1 LNPHHTNPTT
11 TNKMEFSTRRTNNF
25 SKTFAFEASIVSNGN
40 TLQIKDN
47 AVTFNGQP
55 IQVGTQPIALCFGGS
70 APAAKS
76 GTWTPGNWR
85 V

>member
-1 LNPHHTNPTT
+1 
-11 TNKMEFSTRRTNNF
+11 MDFSTRRTNHF
-25 SKTFAFEASIVSNGN
+25 SKPFAFEASVVSNGN

-55 IQVGTQPIALCFGGS
+55 IALDGKTTLCFGGS
-70 APAAKS
+70 APVAKS

>member
-1 LNPHHTNPTT
+1 
-11 TNKMEFSTRRTNNF
+11 MDFSARRINNF
-25 SKTFAFEASIVSNGN
+25 SKTFMFEASVVSNGN

-55 IQVGTQPIALCFGGS
+55 IALDGKPTLCFGGS